1 MISGISEPWGREIKR
16 LPLNVERVIVMVI
29 ALGTPLNLP
38 TSLEHYLGWLMFYER
53 RTQMA
58 FP

>member
-29 ALGTPLNLP
+29 ALGIL
-38 TSLEHYLGWLMFYER
+38 
-53 RTQMA
+53 
-58 FP
+58 